1 MPKSRESFC
10 PTFEACLI
18 VSRHEVSFHLTANW
32 ICKSAISR
40 QISGPSSVWVRQI
53 ATCHQDKIWIS
64 LETALMVDTKDF
76 SDNSHQNPSCF
87 SQGNGAHSWV
97 FQLVNHAINHFQ
109 PTIRAQI
116 HLNSA
121 YNLPLS
127 KHLIIHPKSER
138 QGKATSNWRI
148 FKKPFTANGV
158 FVYYDDYWFPSTNFI
173 M

>member
-1 MPKSRESFC
+1 MPKSKESFC

-18 VSRHEVSFHLTANW
+18 VSRQGSQFSPDSKLNLQKCNQQTDIWALLWSLPSLCLSETN
-32 ICKSAISR
+32 CDMPSR
-40 QISGPSSVWVRQI
+40 QDMDFPRDGWLSTTFP
-53 ATCHQDKIWIS
+53 
-64 LETALMVDTKDF
+64 ALMLDTKDF

-138 QGKATSNWRI
+138 QGKATSN
-148 FKKPFTANGV
+148 
-158 FVYYDDYWFPSTNFI
+158 
-173 M
+173 